1 MNYKLARMNMVENQ
15 IRANR
20 VTDDKVIE
28 AFKEVPREHFV
39 PTTLKEISYNDE
51 DILLAKNRYM
61 MKPMVLARFFQ
72 FLSLKGNENILHI
85 GSNTGY
91 ASAILSR
98 LCSAVISIESDKKL
112 YEKSI
117 SHLSELSFDNVVP
130 LYGQMENGVPKEAP
144 FDVIFIEGSIEETPN
159 ILFNQLNEN
168 GKLIVTLRPYGM
180 SIGKANIFFK
190 MHNEIGREELFDAQV
205 YQLPIFKNKI
215 KFSF

>member
-1 MNYKLARMNMVENQ
+1 MDYKLARMNMVENQ

-20 VTDDKVIE
+20 VTDDNVIE

-39 PTTLKEISYNDE
+39 PILLKEISYNDE
-51 DILLAKNRYM
+51 DILLSKNRYM

-117 SHLSELSFDNVVP
+117 SNLSELSFDNVLP
-130 LYGQMENGVPKEAP
+130 LILHFPSVH
-144 FDVIFIEGSIEETPN
+144 EEEQHYQN
-159 ILFNQLNEN
+159 
-168 GKLIVTLRPYGM
+168 LIQ
-180 SIGKANIFFK
+180 IN
-190 MHNEIGREELFDAQV
+190 
-205 YQLPIFKNKI
+205 
-215 KFSF
+215 

>member
-1 MNYKLARMNMVENQ
+1 MDYKLARMNMVENQ

-20 VTDDKVIE
+20 VTDDNVIK

-39 PTTLKEISYNDE
+39 PISLKEISYNDE
-51 DILLAKNRYM
+51 DIHLIKNRYM
-61 MKPMVLARFFQ
+61 MKPMILARFFQ

-98 LCSAVISIESDKKL
+98 LCSAVISIETDKKL

-117 SHLSELSFDNVVP
+117 SNLSDLSFDNVVP
-130 LYGQMENGVPKEAP
+130 LHGQMEYGVPKAAP
-144 FDVIFIEGSIEETPN
+144 FDVIFIEGSIEEKPN
-159 ILFNQLNEN
+159 NLFSQLIEN
-168 GKLIVTLRPYGM
+168 GKLIVTLRPHGM
-180 SIGKANIFFK
+180 SIGKVNLFFK
-190 MHNEIGREELFDAQV
+190 INNEIGREELFDAQV
-205 YQLPIFKNKI
+205 NQLPIFKNKI